1 MLKAPEAGR
10 VKTRLA
16 PPLTPAAAA
25 ELSRRM
31 IRDTAENIASVA
43 RQTPAVGVAVYT
55 PAGAERTI
63 DPLLPAGFQRLLQRG
78 DPFGERLANAAGDLL
93 DLGFSSLCLIDSD
106 SPTLP
111 STTLVAAVRALEADG
126 DRIVLAGSDDG
137 GYCLIGLKARHPAV
151 FDEIDWSTS
160 RVHQQTLERARAAR
174 VPVVELPPWYDVDDR
189 ATLVRLCRELLEP
202 GTSAGYPAPET
213 RRFLLDLEAQLEQLG
228 VRSSVEA
235 DAR

>member
-31 IRDTAENIASVA
+31 IRDTAENIAGVT
-43 RQTPAVGVAVYT
+43 RQTQATGVAVYT
-55 PAGAERTI
+55 PAGAERTL
-63 DPLLPAGFQRLLQRG
+63 DPLLPAGFERLLQRG
-78 DPFGERLANAAGDLL
+78 DQFGERLANAAGDLL

-111 STTLVAAVRALEADG
+111 STTLLAAVRALETGG

-137 GYCLIGLKARHPAV
+137 GYCLIGLKARHPAM
-151 FDEIDWSTS
+151 FEEIDWSTS
-160 RVHQQTLERARAAR
+160 RVYQQTLERAKAAGL
-174 VPVVELPPWYDVDDR
+174 PVVELTPWYDVDDR
-189 ATLVRLCRELLEP
+189 VTLARLCQELLEP
-202 GTSAGYPAPET
+202 GSSAGYPAPET
-213 RRFLLDLEAQLEQLG
+213 RRFLRDLADQLEELG
-228 VRSSVEA
+228 VRSGVEA